1 MDIAIINTI
10 LITFEG
16 KGLGIVKDGAI
27 GIEDS
32 KIIFVGKTKDLDY
45 QKADLLIDGDNKHV
59 TMPGLINAHTHSM
72 LTLCRGTAHDLPE
85 IEYIPKGLSLFADNL
100 KGEDFI
106 LGTKLAIL
114 EGLKAG
120 TTTFTEYGIGVSE
133 LIKNAYELFQARI
146 VATEMIS
153 ELGFSDEKKP
163 NELYNL
169 YKYLGKNAFKRAK
182 KLYKEFHQKELVS
195 VMYGPNALDMI
206 SLDLL
211 KQIKHQAVEDGT
223 KIHMHIAQ
231 GERERLQIKK
241 RYGKDKTTVKI
252 LEEHGLLDK
261 HLIAAHIH
269 DTSEHERALM
279 VKNGVGMVGCPSSI
293 AKIDGIVPPL
303 GSYIQLGGNASLG
316 TDEAPGSGHH
326 SILNEIKMASIL
338 TKTLMRD
345 PTAMPPWDAMKLAT
359 SMGAQV
365 IGLEGKIGSL
375 KVGKKADVITID
387 INHLHLTPIIY
398 EPFTNL
404 IANLVYSSK
413 GTEVDNVIINGKIV
427 MENRKFPHFDEQNLI
442 EKANSRAKFLFEQ
455 LTDKWIK
462 MSSKMLEYH
471 RIGFI

>member
-16 KGLGIVKDGAI
+16 KGLGIVKSGAI

-32 KIIFVGKTKDLDY
+32 KITYVGKTKDLDY
-45 QKADLLIDGDNKHV
+45 KKADLIIDGHNKHV

-85 IEYIPKGLSLFADNL
+85 LEYMPKGLSLFANNL
-100 KGEDFI
+100 KAEDFI
-106 LGTKLAIL
+106 LGTKLAVL

-133 LIKNAYELFQARI
+133 LIKKVYEPFQARI

-163 NELYNL
+163 NELYSF
-169 YKYLGKNAFKRAK
+169 YRYLGKNAFKRAK

-211 KQIKHQAVEDGT
+211 KQIKQQAVEDGT

-231 GERERLQIKK
+231 GERERLQITK
-241 RYGKDKTTVKI
+241 RYGKGTTAVKV
-252 LEEHGLLDK
+252 LEENNLLDK

-269 DTSEHERALM
+269 DTSEQERVSM
-279 VKNGVGMVGCPSSI
+279 VENGVSMVGCPSSI

-303 GSYIQLGGNASLG
+303 GSYVKLGGIASLG

-326 SILNEIKMASIL
+326 SVLHEIKMASIL

-359 SMGAQV
+359 SMGAKV
-365 IGLEGKIGSL
+365 LGLENQVGSL
-375 KVGKKADVITID
+375 AVGKKADVITLD
-387 INHLHLTPIIY
+387 INYLHLTPIIH

-427 MENRKFPHFDEQNLI
+427 MKDRKILNFDENNFI
-442 EKANSRAKFLFEQ
+442 EKASSRAEFLFEQ
-455 LTDKWIK
+455 LTDDWIK
-462 MSSKMLEYH
+462 INSKMVDYH
-471 RIGFI
+471 RKGFI